1 MVKNE
6 VKTLEQLT
14 EELIQ
19 AQRAYDAKKEE
30 IIKKEAEEA
39 KRKKAELALV
49 KDKRKKEVDDAVNH
63 AIELIKAYNEDY
75 GRYSIANYIN
85 DLSFLFGSKPWRLF
99 F

>member
-1 MVKNE
+1 MVENE
-6 VKTLEQLT
+6 EKTLKQLT

-39 KRKKAELALV
+39 KRKKAELALA

-75 GRYSIANYIN
+75 GRYSITDHIN
-85 DLSFLFGSKPWRLF
+85 DLSFLFGSKPWKLF

>member
-1 MVKNE
+1 MTKSAE
-6 VKTLEQLT
+6 KTLEQLT
-14 EELIQ
+14 EELIA

-30 IIKKEAEEA
+30 IIKKEKEAAE
-39 KRKKAELALV
+39 RKAAELALA

-63 AIELIKAYNEDY
+63 AIELIKEYTADY
-75 GRYSIANYIN
+75 GNYSIANHIN

>member
-6 VKTLEQLT
+6 EKTLEQLT

-19 AQRAYDAKKEE
+19 AQKAYDAKKEE

-39 KRKKAELALV
+39 ERKKAELALA
-49 KDKRKKEVDDAVNH
+49 KDKRKKEVDDAIHH

-75 GRYSIANYIN
+75 GSYSLADHFN
-85 DLSFLFGSKPWRLF
+85 DLSFLFGSKPWRF
-99 F
+99 FF